1 MLVQLQGADFLSGV
15 SFLDSSRGYSL
26 VVGSNHFYKEIFS
39 VDLLLTVKEV
49 APMVRMTP
57 QSLYRA
63 IREKQF
69 PAVKIGEQIRIPES
83 CVAKW
88 IEAQIEA
95 NKDGGQDDDDLR

>member
-1 MLVQLQGADFLSGV
+1 MD
-15 SFLDSSRGYSL
+15 R
-26 VVGSNHFYKEIFS
+26 
-39 VDLLLTVKEV
+39 LLTVKEV

-63 IREKQF
+63 IRERQF
-69 PAVKIGEQIRIPES
+69 PAVRIGEQIRIPES
-83 CVAKW
+83 QVAKW